1 MAQPGPAMDFML
13 KRLRMQLGRGGAGWG
28 GVRRGEAEGRGGEG
42 REETDKLT
50 TAITVP
56 RLHPTELPISSVDLY
71 ESHSPRL

>member
-13 KRLRMQLGRGGAGWG
+13 KRLRMQLGRGGAGQ
-28 GVRRGEAEGRGGEG
+28 GEARRREEEGGEG

-71 ESHSPRL
+71 KSHSPRL